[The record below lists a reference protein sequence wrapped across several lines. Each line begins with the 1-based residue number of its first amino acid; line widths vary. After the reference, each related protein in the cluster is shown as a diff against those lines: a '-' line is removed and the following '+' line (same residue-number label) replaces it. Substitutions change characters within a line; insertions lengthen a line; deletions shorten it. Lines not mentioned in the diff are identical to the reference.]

1 MEETYA
7 QRMEQL
13 IGSFPEGSKCH
24 KRDVENLC
32 KARDIGMDSF
42 VLCLEEKPF
51 ECISSVCFARSWY
64 CSCPPRVHIAKELK
78 K

>member
-1 MEETYA
+1 MEKTYV

-24 KRDVENLC
+24 KLGVENLC
-32 KARDIGMDSF
+32 KARDIGMESF
-42 VLCLEEKPF
+42 VLCLEEEPF
-51 ECISSVCFARSWY
+51 ECISSVFFAHSWY

>member
-1 MEETYA
+1 MEETYVR
-7 QRMEQL
+7 RMEQL

-24 KRDVENLC
+24 EQDVENLC
-32 KARDIGMDSF
+32 KARDIGMESF
-42 VLCLEEKPF
+42 VLCLEKKPS
-51 ECISSVCFARSWY
+51 ECISAVFFAHSWY